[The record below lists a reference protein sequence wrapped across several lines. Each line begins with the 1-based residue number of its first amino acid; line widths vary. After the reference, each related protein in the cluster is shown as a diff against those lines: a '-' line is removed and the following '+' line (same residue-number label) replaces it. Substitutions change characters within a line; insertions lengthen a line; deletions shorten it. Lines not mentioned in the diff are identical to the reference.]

1 MVFGKFVWPLILV
14 FYKCLAVSTGK
25 GTVISAD
32 NQVMPRINNAVG
44 RLFPNQ
50 NHSENHHGFDKLVG
64 TSKHCAKLVVATN
77 PVYIYDMFA
86 NIRIE
91 KSLYQLK
98 CFVLLE

>member
-1 MVFGKFVWPLILV
+1 MFGCFHRKGHGHFRRH
-14 FYKCLAVSTGK
+14 TGNAK
-25 GTVISAD
+25 
-32 NQVMPRINNAVG
+32 NNNAVG

>member
-50 NHSENHHGFDKLVG
+50 NHYENHHGFDKLVG
-64 TSKHCAKLVVATN
+64 PSKSCAKLVVATN
-77 PVYIYDMFA
+77 PVHPTTCLQI
-86 NIRIE
+86 
-91 KSLYQLK
+91 S
-98 CFVLLE
+98 